1 MIFVIGGAYQGKKEF
16 VKKEFDIKEQEI
28 LDGEFCD
35 EDKLT
40 HAKVIYGF
48 ERLIL
53 RRMREEKE
61 VFSFI
66 DDLIQANKDVI
77 LICNEIGSG
86 LVPVDAFDRK
96 YREMLGRIG
105 CQVASYAKEV
115 YKVQFGIATKIKED
129 VTKKQPQKKES
140 HIIKVYLLR
149 HSITRG
155 NQEKR
160 FIGSTD
166 ESLCEEGIALA
177 KEKKLPPVNKVYVS
191 PLKRCQETAKIIY
204 ADHEIAV
211 ISGLRETD
219 FGDFEY
225 KNYEEL
231 NGNKE
236 YQKWIDSEAMCGFPN
251 GESMEDTN
259 RRVKDTFLHIIKD
272 AVNHRYDS
280 IAIVTHGGTIMSI
293 MTLFAKEERSYHDWL
308 TKNCEGFLLEIDGGS
323 ACYQ

>member
-28 LDGEFCD
+28 IDGEHCD
-35 EDKLT
+35 YEKLL
-40 HAKVIYGF
+40 HAKAIYGF
-48 ERLIL
+48 ERLIY
-53 RRMREEKE
+53 RRMKEENE
-61 VFSFI
+61 VYTFI
-66 DDLIQANKDVI
+66 DTLIKENKELI
-77 LICNEIGSG
+77 IICNEIGSG

-96 YREMLGRIG
+96 YREMVGRMG
-105 CQVASYAKEV
+105 CLVAGYAKEV
-115 YKVQFGIATKIKED
+115 YRVQFGIAMKIKEIE
-129 VTKKQPQKKES
+129 TKDQRIKKEPG
-140 HIIKVYLLR
+140 IIKVYLLR
-149 HSITRG
+149 HSITKG

-177 KEKKLPPVNKVYVS
+177 KEKKLPPVCKVYVS
-191 PLKRCQETAKIIY
+191 PLKRCQETASILY
-204 ADHEIAV
+204 PGYETAV

-231 NGNKE
+231 NGNKD
-236 YQKWIDSEAMCGFPN
+236 YQKWIDSNALSGFPN
-251 GESMEDTN
+251 GESMEETN

-272 AVNHRYDS
+272 AVNHQYDS
-280 IAIVTHGGTIMSI
+280 IGIVTHGGTIMSI
-293 MTLFAKEERSYHDWL
+293 MTLFAKEKKLYHDWL
-308 TKNCEGFLLEIDGGS
+308 AKNCEGFLLEIDGGS